1 MSIFTKAWKK
11 AKSIF
16 KKKPKPKGKATV
28 TVSPV
33 TTITMPSGTVVT
45 GGPTPSGKGVQV
57 TAKPKPRWAGGVS
70 SRVTVTPTGK
80 KGFYEVT
87 EKPTYVEKLL
97 EPTPKPTPTPTP
109 TPTPSPEPKPS
120 GFDVKEFI
128 EKGKEI
134 PEEKGEIF
142 IGGKGFSVAPHLQE
156 EFKRDFLFSPR
167 GTGSPSVPGFE
178 REPVFKSEL
187 LTKQTRQDMF
197 PEFSG
202 EVKIYDMEEEQ

>member
-45 GGPTPSGKGVQV
+45 GGPTPSGTGVQV
-57 TAKPKPRWAGGVS
+57 TAKPKPKWAGGVS
-70 SRVTVTPTGK
+70 SRVTVTPTDT
-80 KGFYEVT
+80 KGFYEVTEKQVT
-87 EKPTYVEKLL
+87 EKPTYVEKLF
-97 EPTPKPTPTPTP
+97 EPKPTPIPTPTPTP
-109 TPTPSPEPKPS
+109 PK
-120 GFDVKEFI
+120 GFDIKEFI
-128 EKGKEI
+128 EERKEVEG
-134 PEEKGEIF
+134 PTTIF
-142 IGGKGFSVAPHLQE
+142 VEGKGYSVLPELQK
-156 EFKRDFLFSPR
+156 EFKRGLLISPR
-167 GTGSPSVPGFE
+167 GTALPGVPGFE

-202 EVKIYDMEEEQ
+202 DVEIYDMEEEQ